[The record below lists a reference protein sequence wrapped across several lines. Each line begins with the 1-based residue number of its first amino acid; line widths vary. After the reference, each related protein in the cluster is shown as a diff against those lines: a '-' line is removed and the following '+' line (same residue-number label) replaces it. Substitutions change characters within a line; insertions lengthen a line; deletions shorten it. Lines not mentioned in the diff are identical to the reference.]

1 MINTFESVKVLKV
14 DKVTDL
20 STNFAPASG
29 KPFHIFIN
37 PKSES
42 SYDIGDVVVI
52 TAKPAKNNT
61 ATAVPVVIGDW
72 NPVLFENI
80 TAGAFDIT
88 TNDIYYSEVDT
99 Y

>member
-14 DKVTDL
+14 DKVADL
-20 STNFAPASG
+20 STNFTPASG

-42 SYDIGDVVVI
+42 SYEIGDVVVI
-52 TAKPAKNNT
+52 TAKPTKNNT

-72 NPVLFENI
+72 NPVLFESI
-80 TAGAFDIT
+80 TAGAIDTT
-88 TNDIYYSEVDT
+88 TNDIYYSEVET